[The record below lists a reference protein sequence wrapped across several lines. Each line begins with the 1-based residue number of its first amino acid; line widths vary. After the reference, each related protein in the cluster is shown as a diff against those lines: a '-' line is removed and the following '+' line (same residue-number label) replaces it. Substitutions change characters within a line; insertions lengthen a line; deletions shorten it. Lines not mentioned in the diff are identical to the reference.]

1 VYSVTS
7 PFQILAEVVVPHP
20 SAVVPSQGSPTVC
33 IRVCWKTPI
42 PPFTNIPTGG
52 SRDRASG
59 GAGDVLRWRSE
70 RELPETCIDRIDEF
84 GRRAVGRESDGVHG
98 DFLQTPIP
106 ASANPEPA
114 DGYT

>member
-1 VYSVTS
+1 MHRSRFDGFGRRAVGKESDGVYGD
-7 PFQILAEVVVPHP
+7 FQEA
-20 SAVVPSQGSPTVC
+20 
-33 IRVCWKTPI
+33 PI
-42 PPFTNIPTGG
+42 PASANPATDG